1 MEKGQETTP
10 QGKALLRLNHSAV
23 HLGCRRRSIRDKKIS
38 ALATT
43 HQPSMTKELCLHQ
56 ERNRQT

>member
-1 MEKGQETTP
+1 MEKEQETTS
-10 QGKALLRLNHSAV
+10 QGKTLLRLNHSAV
-23 HLGCRRRSIRDKKIS
+23 HLGCRHKSIGDKKIS

-56 ERNRQT
+56 KRNRQT